1 MTLFPS
7 PAQIAE
13 QTPPSRDR
21 AIDVIR
27 IAALLAVIFG
37 HTIMA
42 ISTIRDD
49 TFIWENLLS
58 TVPPL
63 GALTWVLQIMPLFFF
78 AGTAASIESW
88 APGRSWGG
96 WLMKRC
102 TRLYRPVFYYL
113 AFWVI
118 TLAVLRPHL
127 PTHVYEP
134 IATTSVQLLWF
145 LGAYVLVLAATPLLY
160 RINTTRRVAVSAAA
174 VYVTVAV
181 IDAVRLNVGG
191 LSPLGYL
198 NMAVWLIPGMF
209 GVAYR
214 RGLLSPRTAVVVGAT
229 MLTVDV
235 LLVWLGPYDLS
246 LVGYFGQRLSNMAPP
261 SVLLAGH
268 TIVLCAFAIALA
280 PAITR
285 WAQRPRAW
293 WLVAIGN
300 SGAMTL
306 YLWHMPALLG
316 THLIFDWLGL
326 SRFDVHAGDFILL
339 SIVQV
344 LLMTALVGVLFV
356 TLRPLENNPLPLWDG
371 GYVRGPGV
379 RSAVVG
385 ALLCVAA
392 TATLLSVK
400 SGLQDDGLICIGVLL
415 GALASARALATDQKV
430 PTLGKEAPY
439 T

>member
-1 MTLFPS
+1 
-7 PAQIAE
+7 
-13 QTPPSRDR
+13 
-21 AIDVIR
+21 
-27 IAALLAVIFG
+27 
-37 HTIMA
+37 
-42 ISTIRDD
+42 
-49 TFIWENLLS
+49 
-58 TVPPL
+58 
-63 GALTWVLQIMPLFFF
+63 
-78 AGTAASIESW
+78 
-88 APGRSWGG
+88 
-96 WLMKRC
+96 
-102 TRLYRPVFYYL
+102 VFYYL